1 MKIILILLGFLFFSC
16 NGYEKNKVVTTDKT
30 EKQMTLKTLSYNDW
44 YRSVFEAVKSQ
55 VNIEDYEKENVL
67 LTLKNIS
74 EEQFSLL
81 KQTSKN
87 VKDNKNFQE
96 FFVFHFSEGEVVTT
110 GLYYLF
116 SDGKIAKKASL
127 NISEEKVNLKKTM
140 TISQISFKKMNV
152 LPIDS
157 GNQFQDIVILTNK
170 EGISKFGNPN
180 EILAKIFD

>member
-16 NGYEKNKVVTTDKT
+16 NGQQKNQVASTDKA
-30 EKQMTLKTLSYNDW
+30 EKQMKLKTLSYNDW
-44 YRSVFEAVKSQ
+44 YHSVFEAVKSQ
-55 VNIEDYEKENVL
+55 VNIEDYEKENILVM
-67 LTLKNIS
+67 LKNIT

-81 KQTSKN
+81 KQTSKG
-87 VKDNKNFQE
+87 VKDNKNFKG

-116 SDGKIAKKASL
+116 SDGKNANKASL
-127 NISEEKVNLKKTM
+127 NISDGKVNLKETM
-140 TISQISFKKMNV
+140 SISQTSFKKMNV

-157 GNQFQDIVILTNK
+157 GNQYQDIAILTNK
-170 EGISKFGNPN
+170 EGISKLGNPN